1 MKRCLK
7 ITVVT
12 DASHEKFTEELRD
25 IINMEVSINGGTPKP
40 FILIGFP
47 FDNPCILGTRMT
59 MVTMENPHMNTSE
72 PLIERAWQDSTRRVE
87 W

>member
-47 FDNPCILGTRMT
+47 SDNPCILGYPHDYGDYG
-59 MVTMENPHMNTSE
+59 NPHMNTSE
-72 PLIERAWQDSTRRVE
+72 PLIERA
-87 W
+87 